1 MQIVVKYSDFGA
13 VGDGVANDFAAIKA
27 AHEYANEKK
36 LPVEGQ
42 PGRTYRLGDNG
53 AASIVIK
60 TDTLWVGCA
69 FILDDSEIMPSDPG
83 RNYPL

>member
-13 VGDGVANDFAAIKA
+13 IGDGVANDFAAIKA
-27 AHEYANEKK
+27 AHDYANEKK

-53 AASIVIK
+53 KESIIIM

-69 FILDDSEIMPSDPG
+69 FCG
-83 RNYPL
+83 KNCG